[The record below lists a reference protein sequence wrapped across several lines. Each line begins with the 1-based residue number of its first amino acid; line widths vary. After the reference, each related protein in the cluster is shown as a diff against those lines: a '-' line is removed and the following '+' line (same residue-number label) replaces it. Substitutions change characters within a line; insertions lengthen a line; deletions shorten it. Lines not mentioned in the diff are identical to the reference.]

1 MEAMV
6 VHMKQHYNY
15 IMEQVSSDSEEL
27 HTDLNDWLGTVYPA
41 NAAEKLE
48 ELADQL
54 HRWYK

>member
-41 NAAEKLE
+41 NAAEK
-48 ELADQL
+48 D
-54 HRWYK
+54 